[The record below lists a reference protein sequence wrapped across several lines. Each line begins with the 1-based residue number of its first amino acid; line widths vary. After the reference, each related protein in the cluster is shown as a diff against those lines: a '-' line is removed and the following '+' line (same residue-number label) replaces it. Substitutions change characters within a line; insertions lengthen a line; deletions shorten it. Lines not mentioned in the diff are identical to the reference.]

1 MYLKFVEGS
10 DEIVRVLIFRTNGNI
25 VNLSTY
31 NLQEIGI
38 AKALCIR
45 GIQGDVMYYGGNDPT
60 HEEEIGYN
68 GKTIR
73 IIWAKGVSIAGN
85 GFFFGLEKILDEYDI
100 IQVCEYDQFYS
111 MYLAFYSRYKGRVC
125 MTHGPYYSPFNAKYN
140 FKIKVIDKIW
150 ISKKQKA
157 RIWCFAK
164 SNYSKHFLERRGF
177 QRIVVTGVGVDI
189 DKFGNCDSD
198 IQSEMEKEI
207 RAFKGTDRLLLYIGQ
222 ISDRRSTLFLINLMG
237 ELVKKDLQIK
247 LLIIGNGQKRYKQ
260 KCLSLIKKL
269 ELEEKIYYRESITQ
283 NQVSCLYKL
292 ADIFVFP
299 TKYEIFGMVM
309 LEAMYFGLPVITTD
323 NGGSSTVIHD
333 NQNGYILPL
342 VINEWINKIIELK
355 GSSEVK
361 RIGEAAHRTI
371 IEHYTWSEVVKE
383 MVNAYEDILLSE
395 V

>member
-1 MYLKFVEGS
+1 M
-10 DEIVRVLIFRTNGNI
+10 
-25 VNLSTY
+25 
-31 NLQEIGI
+31 
-38 AKALCIR
+38 
-45 GIQGDVMYYGGNDPT
+45 
-60 HEEEIGYN
+60 
-68 GKTIR
+68 
-73 IIWAKGVSIAGN
+73 
-85 GFFFGLEKILDEYDI
+85 
-100 IQVCEYDQFYS
+100 
-111 MYLAFYSRYKGRVC
+111 
-125 MTHGPYYSPFNAKYN
+125 
-140 FKIKVIDKIW
+140 
-150 ISKKQKA
+150 
-157 RIWCFAK
+157 
-164 SNYSKHFLERRGF
+164 
-177 QRIVVTGVGVDI
+177 DI